1 MYNLEGKTALVTGA
15 SKKDGIG
22 RGVALRLAE
31 EGADVIVTGRCIS
44 PKNADGWGGIQ
55 ALVEE
60 IENLGKRGL
69 ALAVDISDSVQVEE
83 MVQKSVETFGK
94 IDILVNNAGAPA
106 GNDRVPVV
114 ELKEEDWDLV
124 IRVNLKGTFLCC
136 REVARS
142 MIQKKSGGRIINM
155 SSISGKRGKASY
167 AAYSSSKF
175 GIHGFTQSLAR
186 ELGPYGIT
194 VNAICAGLIKT
205 GRITDLGESLAPA
218 HVDNYAFA
226 QEWLKKQVSAYP
238 LGRLGEVSDVANL
251 AAFLASCQAE
261 WITGSLITLDGGNY
275 MG

>member
-1 MYNLEGKTALVTGA
+1 LYKLDGKVALVTGA
-15 SKKDGIG
+15 SRKDGIG

-31 EGADVIVTGRCIS
+31 EGADVIVTGRS
-44 PKNADGWGGIQ
+44 MRPSGTYEWGGIE
-55 ALVEE
+55 AVVEE
-60 IENLGKRGL
+60 IEGMGRRGL
-69 ALAVDISDSVQVEE
+69 AQAVDISDSVQVKE
-83 MVQKSVETFGK
+83 MVAQSLEKFGK

-106 GNDRVPVV
+106 GADRVHVV
-114 ELKEEDWDLV
+114 DLEEDAWDLV
-124 IRVNLKGTFLCC
+124 IRVNLKGTFLCG

-142 MIQKKSGGRIINM
+142 MIQRKSGGRIINM

-186 ELGPYGIT
+186 ELGPFGIT
-194 VNAICAGLIKT
+194 VNAICAGLICT

-218 HVDNYAFA
+218 ETDNKAFA
-226 QEWLKKQVSAYP
+226 QEWLKEQVGDYP
-238 LGRLGEVSDVANL
+238 LGRIGEVSDVANL
-251 AAFLASCQAE
+251 AAFLASSQAD